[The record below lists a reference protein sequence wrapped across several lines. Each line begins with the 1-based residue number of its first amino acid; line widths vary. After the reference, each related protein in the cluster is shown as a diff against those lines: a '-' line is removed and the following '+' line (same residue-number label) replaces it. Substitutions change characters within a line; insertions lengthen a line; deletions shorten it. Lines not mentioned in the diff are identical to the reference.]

1 MLTMPC
7 QTCGDL
13 FDLSKVANPD
23 RVVRMYCSRS
33 CATRMN
39 NILVPKKST
48 TLDIGLQVPQ
58 KNEDGTYKTCMV
70 CGTGRSSTY
79 NSLFCSESCGATFW
93 KIYQEAKEAND
104 KDVRARDRSRR
115 PLKKKTCPHCP
126 TMIQSTSTACNTHRW
141 ATNTTGTDE
150 EKIRD
155 WLSGDWSGQY
165 GPKTPHVV
173 SPIVRKYLY
182 EQYNHSCT
190 KCGFSEVHPDDGSPI
205 LQINHV
211 DGDARNHSPGNLEVL
226 CPNCHAMTPNFGS
239 RNKVSTRPRR
249 VS

>member
-1 MLTMPC
+1 MLSMPC
-7 QTCGDL
+7 QTCWGSV
-13 FDLSKVANPD
+13 DLSSVANPD
-23 RVVRMYCSRS
+23 RGVRMYCSRS

-39 NILVPKKST
+39 NVLVPKKSS
-48 TLDIGLQVPQ
+48 TLDTGLQIPQ

-70 CGTGRSSTY
+70 CRAERTSSY
-79 NSLFCSESCGATFW
+79 NSLFCAKSCRTAFW
-93 KIYQEAKEAND
+93 QIYSEAKESSD
-104 KDVRARDRSRR
+104 KDAKNRARSRR
-115 PLKKKTCPHCP
+115 TSNKKKCPHCT
-126 TMIQSTSTACNTHRW
+126 TMIQPTSTACNAHRW
-141 ATNTTGTDE
+141 TTDTPGSDE

-182 EQYNHSCT
+182 EQCNHSCT
-190 KCGFSEVHPDDGSPI
+190 KCGFSEVHPEDGSPI

-211 DGDARNHSPGNLEVL
+211 DGDAQNHSPGNLEVL

-239 RNKVSTRPRR
+239 RNQVSTRPRR